1 MRFDV
6 RRASVYREDRPCEE
20 ARYNKQRKQWQ
31 IELKT
36 LKDLRL
42 FSQKYGDLVFTESDA
57 VTNRPSI
64 LIYDTYIE

>member
-6 RRASVYREDRPCEE
+6 RRASVNRQERPCEE

>member
-6 RRASVYREDRPCEE
+6 RRASVNRRERPCEE
-20 ARYNKQRKQWQ
+20 ALYNKRKKQWQ

-42 FSQKYGDLVFTESDA
+42 FSQKYGDLVFIESEP
-57 VTNRPSI
+57 VTNRPTI

>member
-6 RRASVYREDRPCEE
+6 TRASFNRQDCPCEE
-20 ARYNKQRKQWQ
+20 ARYNKRRKQWQ

>member
-6 RRASVYREDRPCEE
+6 RRASVNRQDCPCEE